1 MFQKIFYS
9 PLLDGKNHSRKIA
22 YLGLMTACSVI
33 SNSLFEFKM
42 MDTQFSLTIAVS
54 LLIGAVIGGGY
65 GFIACFLGDLVGF
78 LINSGGFTY
87 MPWVGLTT
95 GVTALFGGVLLSVKE
110 SKGMVWRIVL
120 ACLLSFV
127 VGSVL
132 ISTTAFYF
140 LYADGVSYWTYF
152 VSRFFIK
159 GQIYNCLLNYAAAF
173 VFIPI
178 VSNTVLD
185 KMK

>member
-1 MFQKIFYS
+1 MLKAIFYS
-9 PLLDGKNHSRKIA
+9 PLLDGKNHSRTIA
-22 YLGLMTACSVI
+22 YLGLMTAFSVI

-54 LLIGAVIGGGY
+54 LLIGALIGGGY

-95 GVTALFGGVLLSVKE
+95 GVTALFGGLFLSSNE
-110 SKGMVWRIVL
+110 GKGSILKTIL
-120 ACLLSFV
+120 ACLCSFL

-140 LYADGVSYWTYF
+140 LYSDGVSYWTYF
-152 VSRFFIK
+152 ISRFFIK
-159 GQIYNCLLNYAAAF
+159 GQIYNCLFNYAVAI
-173 VFIPI
+173 FILPI
-178 VSNTVLD
+178 IQTVI
-185 KMK
+185 KKAS

>member
-1 MFQKIFYS
+1 MFQRIFYS

-22 YLGLMTACSVI
+22 YLGLMTAFSVI

-54 LLIGAVIGGGY
+54 LLIGALIGGGY

-78 LINSGGFTY
+78 LINSGGYTY

-95 GVTALFGGVLLSVKE
+95 GVTALFGGVLVATKSG
-110 SKGMVWRIVL
+110 KGTILRIIL

-127 VGSVL
+127 IGSVL

-140 LYADGVSYWTYF
+140 LYSKGVSYWTYF

-159 GQIYNCLLNYAAAF
+159 GQIYNCLFNYVAAIL
-173 VFIPI
+173 FIPI
-178 VSNTVLD
+178 IQPIVKKAS
-185 KMK
+185 

>member
-1 MFQKIFYS
+1 MLKRIFYS
-9 PLLDGKNHSRKIA
+9 PLLDGKTHSRKLA
-22 YLGLMTACSVI
+22 YLGVMTAFSVI

-54 LLIGAVIGGGY
+54 LLIGALIGGGY
-65 GFIACFLGDLVGF
+65 GFIACFLGDLIGF

-95 GVTALFGGVLLSVKE
+95 GVTAYFAGILITSCKEKKSRMLAIILS
-110 SKGMVWRIVL
+110 
-120 ACLLSFV
+120 CLLSFV

-140 LYADGVSYWTYF
+140 LYSKGVSYWTYF
-152 VSRFFIK
+152 VSRFFLK
-159 GQIYNCLLNYAAAF
+159 GQIFNCLLNYVAA
-173 VFIPI
+173 VLFIPI
-178 VSNTVLD
+178 IQPIVKKAS
-185 KMK
+185 